1 MKPFVALPGRAL
13 LFFVLCLAAAQ
24 ARAADAYH
32 EYVADVYQLLSIQ
45 TRNPETA
52 IAYADTKNG
61 ALLKS
66 VLSPTRFNPQ
76 LDHFLLAASRSQDK
90 TLPNLVQAFKP
101 VIDRYE
107 VAFKAQPKKYEN
119 EYLDSLE
126 CGVLILTGSS
136 RLMEQAGKQVVPEGA
151 TPEQKKMAESADKMR
166 ENVRNMSITVTR
178 SLAESLRQRVDKGE
192 FSAEGSKRALALA
205 NKLAPKSAQ

>member
-1 MKPFVALPGRAL
+1 MKFLAVLRSRAV
-13 LFFVLCLAAAQ
+13 LFFVLCLAAAH

-45 TRNPETA
+45 TRNADTV
-52 IAYADTKNG
+52 IAYADGKNG

-66 VLSPTRFNPQ
+66 VLTPSRFNPQ
-76 LDHFLLAASRSQDK
+76 LDHFLQAASRSQDK
-90 TLPNLVQAFKP
+90 TLPNVVQAIKP
-101 VIDRYE
+101 VIDRYDA
-107 VAFKAQPKKYEN
+107 AFRAQPKKYES

-136 RLMEQAGKQVVPEGA
+136 RLMAQAGKQTVPEGA
-151 TPEQKKMAESADKMR
+151 TPEQKKMAEAADKMR
-166 ENVRNMSITVTR
+166 ENVRNMSATVTR

-192 FSAEGSKRALALA
+192 FSPEGGKRVLALA
-205 NKLAPKSAQ
+205 NKLAPK